1 MSQFSSSGRRG
12 NYAYAGKTAADD
24 ALRSFLAARNNSPD
38 YGKLAQDAAVI
49 RSNEKVAATKAATA
63 VTKAG
68 VQAAGEVAAHDIK
81 LDAKLSANKSKR
93 KAGSVALAGQMFGKL
108 GTAGGEKPLEPF
120 KSGRDYGA
128 EAQELRETAAETRSG
143 KQDVPTLTSTSTS
156 TSTTGSTPAGK
167 GGSTGVTSTS
177 NAGGSVGLQV
187 MQQGID
193 MGMTPQAAAAMAG
206 NAQYESANFTA
217 HEEYAPNSYG
227 TKGAGYFQWTNSRRT
242 DFENWSA
249 SQGLDPTSHEANIG
263 FMGHELQ
270 GSQHWSGGRSTQS
283 FGAMTSIEDA
293 TREFQNHY
301 LRPADLQGSLGQRTQ
316 NANNL
321 YNQWSSQQSQRAKAA
336 PSEAR
341 PATIAWIL
349 S

>member
-38 YGKLAQDAAVI
+38 YGKLAKDAAVI

-81 LDAKLSANKSKR
+81 LEAKQDYNKSKR
-93 KAGSVALAGQMFGKL
+93 KAGAVALAGQMFGKL
-108 GTAGGEKPLEPF
+108 GTAGGEKPLEPY

-128 EAQELRETAAETRSG
+128 EAQEARDNAAEIRSG
-143 KQDVPTLTSTSTS
+143 KQDVPTLSSPSTPTA
-156 TSTTGSTPAGK
+156 TPGSTNAGK
-167 GGSTGVTSTS
+167 GGTTGANS
-177 NAGGSVGLQV
+177 NSSVGLQV

-217 HEEYAPNSYG
+217 HEEFEPNAYG
-227 TKGAGYFQWTNSRRT
+227 TRGAGYLQWTDAGGGFRRT
-242 DFENWSA
+242 EFENWSK

-263 FMGHELQ
+263 FLTHE
-270 GSQHWSGGRSTQS
+270 
-283 FGAMTSIEDA
+283 
-293 TREFQNHY
+293 
-301 LRPADLQGSLGQRTQ
+301 
-316 NANNL
+316 
-321 YNQWSSQQSQRAKAA
+321 
-336 PSEAR
+336 
-341 PATIAWIL
+341 
-349 S
+349 

>member
-38 YGKLAQDAAVI
+38 YGKLAQDAAII
-49 RSNEKVAATKAATA
+49 RSNEKVAATKAAA
-63 VTKAG
+63 SVTKAG

-81 LDAKLSANKSKR
+81 LKAKQDYNKAKR
-93 KAGSVALAGQMFGKL
+93 KAGALALAGKMFGQL
-108 GTAGGEKPLEPF
+108 GTAGGEKPLEPY

-128 EAQELRETAAETRSG
+128 EEQKWRDKAAEFRSTI
-143 KQDVPTLTSTSTS
+143 KDTDVSTPTNTSTP

-167 GGSTGVTSTS
+167 GGSAGVTSTS
-177 NAGGSVGLQV
+177 NAGGSVGLRV
-187 MQQGID
+187 MNNLID
-193 MGMTPQAAAAMAG
+193 NGMTPQAAAAAAG

-249 SQGLDPTSHEANIG
+249 SQGLDPKSHEANIG
-263 FMGHELQ
+263 FMNHELQ
-270 GSQHWSGGRSTQS
+270 GSKHWSGGRSTQS
-283 FGAMTSIEDA
+283 FGAMTDIDA
-293 TREFQNHY
+293 AAREFQNYY

-316 NANNL
+316 NAHNL
-321 YNQWSSQQSQRAKAA
+321 YNQWSALQG
-336 PSEAR
+336 
-341 PATIAWIL
+341 
-349 S
+349 

>member
-38 YGKLAQDAAVI
+38 YGKLSQDAAII
-49 RSNEKVAATKAATA
+49 RSNEKVAATKAAA
-63 VTKAG
+63 SVTKAG

-81 LDAKLSANKSKR
+81 LKAKQDYNKTKR
-93 KAGSVALAGQMFGKL
+93 KAGAVALAGQMFGKL
-108 GTAGGEKPLEPF
+108 GTAGGEKPLEPY

-128 EAQELRETAAETRSG
+128 EEQKWRDKATEFRSTI
-143 KQDVPTLTSTSTS
+143 KDVPTLTTTS
-156 TSTTGSTPAGK
+156 TSTTTPGSTDAGK

-187 MQQGID
+187 MQRGID

-217 HEEYAPNSYG
+217 HEEFEPNSYG
-227 TKGAGYFQWTNSRRT
+227 TRGAGYLQWTDAGGGYRRSE
-242 DFENWSA
+242 FENWSK
-249 SQGLDPTSHEANIG
+249 SQGLDPTSHEANMG
-263 FMGHELQ
+263 FLTHELKS
-270 GSQHWSGGRSTQS
+270 GQHWTSGRTTEG

-316 NANNL
+316 NAQNL
-321 YNQWSSQQSQRAKAA
+321 YNQWSALQS
-336 PSEAR
+336 
-341 PATIAWIL
+341 
-349 S
+349 

>member
-24 ALRSFLAARNNSPD
+24 ALRSFLAARSNSPD

-49 RSNEKVAATKAATA
+49 RSNEKVAATEAATA

-81 LDAKLSANKSKR
+81 LDAKVSANKSKR
-93 KAGSVALAGQMFGKL
+93 KAGALALAGQMFGQL
-108 GTAGGEKPLEPF
+108 GTAGGEKPLEPY
-120 KSGRDYGA
+120 KSSRDFGA
-128 EAQELRETAAETRSG
+128 EEQKWRDKATEIRSTI
-143 KQDVPTLTSTSTS
+143 KDVSTPTNTSTS

-187 MQQGID
+187 MNNLID
-193 MGMTPQAAAAMAG
+193 SGMTPQAAAAAAG

-242 DFENWSA
+242 DFENWSS
-249 SQGLDPTSHEANIG
+249 SQGLDPKSHEANIG
-263 FMGHELQ
+263 FMNHELQ

-283 FGAMTSIEDA
+283 FGGMTDINAA

-316 NANNL
+316 NAHSL
-321 YNQWSSQQSQRAKAA
+321 YNQWSSSQS
-336 PSEAR
+336 
-341 PATIAWIL
+341 
-349 S
+349 

>member
-49 RSNEKVAATKAATA
+49 RSNEKVAATKAATS

-81 LDAKLSANKSKR
+81 LDAKIGANKSKR
-93 KAGSVALAGQMFGKL
+93 KAGALAVAGQMFGKL

-120 KSGRDYGA
+120 KSDRDYGA
-128 EAQELRETAAETRSG
+128 EAQGLRETAAEIRSG
-143 KQDVPTLTSTSTS
+143 KKDAPTLSSPSTPTSTP
-156 TSTTGSTPAGK
+156 GSAPAGK
-167 GGSTGVTSTS
+167 GGSTAANS
-177 NAGGSVGLQV
+177 NSSVGLQV

-217 HEEYAPNSYG
+217 HEEYTPNAYG
-227 TKGAGYFQWTNSRRT
+227 TRGAGYLQWTDAGGGYRRS
-242 DFENWSA
+242 DFESWSN

-263 FMGHELQ
+263 FLTHELK
-270 GSQHWSGGRSTQS
+270 GGQHWTSGRTTQS

-301 LRPADLQGSLGQRTQ
+301 LRPADLQGSLGQRTN

-321 YNQWSSQQSQRAKAA
+321 YSQWSALQS
-336 PSEAR
+336 
-341 PATIAWIL
+341 
-349 S
+349 